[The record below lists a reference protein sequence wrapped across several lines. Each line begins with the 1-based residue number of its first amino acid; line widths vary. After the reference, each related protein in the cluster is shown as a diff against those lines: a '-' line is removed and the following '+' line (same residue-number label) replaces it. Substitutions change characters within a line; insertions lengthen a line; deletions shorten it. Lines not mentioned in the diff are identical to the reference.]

1 MIGLDWQRPC
11 GFHSMMHRTK
21 EKRNKKKKSNIVEN
35 RKEAVKSHERLK
47 ENILKEQKKIFMK
60 EKTKF
65 SNKIPR
71 QGFIIIIIR
80 LSISTLQRRWMINL
94 KRRTS
99 SAEKKKKND
108 TDTATIQDNSVDF
121 CHLCP
126 VRCHTGSSASFEP
139 QVQHSHLFAR
149 SIIIA
154 VNYGYP
160 SHARVLKRKRHR
172 EGRGRKKLVLVTLS
186 FHQTFANQNREWGNS
201 LSQNQ
206 PQTCDNKK

>member
-1 MIGLDWQRPC
+1 
-11 GFHSMMHRTK
+11 MHRTK

-108 TDTATIQDNSVDF
+108 TDTATI
-121 CHLCP
+121 
-126 VRCHTGSSASFEP
+126 
-139 QVQHSHLFAR
+139 
-149 SIIIA
+149 
-154 VNYGYP
+154 
-160 SHARVLKRKRHR
+160 
-172 EGRGRKKLVLVTLS
+172 
-186 FHQTFANQNREWGNS
+186 
-201 LSQNQ
+201 
-206 PQTCDNKK
+206 